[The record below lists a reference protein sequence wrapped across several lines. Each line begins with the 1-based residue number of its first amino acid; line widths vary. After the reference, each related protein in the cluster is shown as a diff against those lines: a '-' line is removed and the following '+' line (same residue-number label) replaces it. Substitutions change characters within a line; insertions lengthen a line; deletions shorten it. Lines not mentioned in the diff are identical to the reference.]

1 MPSNDNTVC
10 AQAPGVLRRKLTFE
24 AQTLP
29 RVLQIQASLGDKALL
44 ATSGSRISYA
54 EAPAVAARTASF
66 LIESGLRPGDRV
78 VALLSNRIE
87 LIELWFGLT
96 WSGGIMV
103 PLNTALRG
111 AQLQHAIRTATP
123 AFIVIEPILLPLLKS
138 LPGALSDAKAIF
150 IVDPPE
156 GDANTNI
163 GGVTVRPMGKGQ
175 AADEPHPVRPSDP
188 AAILFTSGTTGPSK
202 GVICPHAQFYW
213 WGVLTGRSLEIGP
226 DDVVFTTLPMF
237 HTNAL
242 NALWQ
247 AMLAGCTYSFVP
259 KFSASRFWTQAR
271 EQKAT
276 VTYLLGAIAQI
287 LLKQPLSE
295 SDRQHL
301 IRVALSPATPVE
313 MVNEFKARFGIK
325 LVEGYGSTETNYIF
339 SNTIGECAPGAMGRA
354 QPGFDVRIVDEND
367 CDVPDGTAG
376 ELLVRHHEPYSI
388 ACGYFGNAEATVD
401 AWRDLWFRTGD
412 RVYRAADGVYHFLDR
427 IKDAIRRR
435 GENISSWEVENA
447 LSLHPDI
454 VNAAVIGV
462 SSEMTEEEVMA
473 FVVLKEGVSLDPAI
487 LVRFLEDHLAY
498 FAIPRF
504 WNFVPELPMTENGK
518 VMKHVLRTEGITDRT
533 WDSERADIT
542 PDRKVRK

>member
-1 MPSNDNTVC
+1 MPSDDNSVC
-10 AQAPGVLRRKLTFE
+10 DPAPEVLRRKLPFE
-24 AQTLP
+24 ARTLP
-29 RVLQIQASLGDKALL
+29 RVLQIQASLGDKALI

-54 EAPAVAARTASF
+54 EAPVVAARTASF

-87 LIELWFGLT
+87 LIELWFGLS
-96 WSGGIMV
+96 WSGGVMV

-111 AQLQHAIRTATP
+111 AQLEHAIRTATP
-123 AFIVIEPILLPLLKS
+123 AFIVIEPTLLPLLKS
-138 LPGALSDAKAIF
+138 LPGAVSGASAIF
-150 IVDPPE
+150 IVDPAE
-156 GDANTNI
+156 GDSNTNI
-163 GGVTVRPMGKGQ
+163 GGITVRPMGKGQ

-202 GVICPHAQFYW
+202 GVLCPHAQFYW
-213 WGVLTGRSLEIGP
+213 WGVLTGESLEIGP

-259 KFSASRFWTQAR
+259 KFSASRFWTQAM

-287 LLKQPLSE
+287 LLKQPPSE

-313 MVNEFKARFGIK
+313 MVDAFRARFGIK

-339 SNTIGECAPGAMGRA
+339 SNTIGECSAGTMGRT
-354 QPGFDVRIVDEND
+354 QPGFHVRIVDEND

-376 ELLVRHHEPYSI
+376 ELLVRHDEPYSM

-412 RVYRAADGVYHFLDR
+412 RVYRDADGVYHFLDR

-447 LSLHPDI
+447 LSLHPNV

-473 FVVLKEGVSLDPAI
+473 FVVLKEGVSPDPVP

-504 WNFVPELPMTENGK
+504 WNFVSELPMTENGK
-518 VMKHVLRTEGITDRT
+518 VMKHLLRAEGITNGT
-533 WDSERADIT
+533 WDSARSDIT
-542 PDRKVRK
+542 VDRKVKK